1 MNVATNASSKPLP
14 LLLTRLEAAEFLRL
28 SPRKVDQLAA
38 SGELPKVKIG
48 ACVRFYRD
56 DLEAFVAGCRTA

>member
-1 MNVATNASSKPLP
+1 MSATSNSCDK
-14 LLLTRLEAAEFLRL
+14 LLTRNEAAEFLRL

-48 ACVRFYRD
+48 TSVRFCRD
-56 DLEAFVAGCRTA
+56 DLEDFVRHRRKV